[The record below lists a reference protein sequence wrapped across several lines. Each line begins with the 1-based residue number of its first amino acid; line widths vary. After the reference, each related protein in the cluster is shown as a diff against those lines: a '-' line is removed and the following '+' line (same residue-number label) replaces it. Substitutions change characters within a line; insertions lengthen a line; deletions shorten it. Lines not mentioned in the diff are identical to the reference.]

1 MAGNLSHTPAEIVAQ
16 LMRLWDPTLLV
27 YDTNEP
33 DQYDLVTTVYDTEG
47 RSDGRAM
54 VDGELW
60 DHVGIQARIRSSQ
73 HLDGERL
80 ANRIRTF
87 WAQSINQAVIGML
100 NDDGTPDGSRYLIW
114 CLSKIGQV
122 ICIGKNVP
130 PTKRSIFTI
139 NALTTIDE
147 LAPPN

>member
-16 LMRLWDPTLLV
+16 LMRLWDPTLSI

-87 WAQSINQAVIGML
+87 WAQSINQAKKNLLRPSG
-100 NDDGTPDGSRYLIW
+100 GSLGCRRRCPRL
-114 CLSKIGQV
+114 
-122 ICIGKNVP
+122 
-130 PTKRSIFTI
+130 
-139 NALTTIDE
+139 
-147 LAPPN
+147 